1 MTKLAGVA
9 ANFTRDLEQNYAL
22 IESLVQQARAEGVDF
37 MVLPEAAIGGYLS
50 SLGNHGD
57 TAKTTSKSLPPAIR
71 LDGPEIARIQEIV
84 GDLLIAIGFCEL
96 DDDGETRY
104 NAAAVLDGKNVYG
117 TYRKVHQP
125 LGEGMSYSPGSG
137 YDVFDTP
144 VGRVG
149 LQICYDK
156 AFPEAARI
164 MALKGAQIIASL
176 SAWPAA
182 RTATAE
188 NLQDDRWTYRFNLF
202 DAARALDN
210 QVFWI
215 ASNQS
220 GTFGSLRYVG
230 NAKVVDSR
238 WKHLGDNT
246 SRQWNGGS
254 GRRCRCPRS
263 ARCVAACSTSATAG
277 PTCTA
282 SSPTPMLTVRAN
294 GRSWLM
300 PEMTFDVRWPDGR
313 VQRCYSPS
321 LVMHDHLTA
330 GSNYTVEE
338 FVDKSRRALHE
349 ASERVRAK
357 FGFACTSAAW
367 TTEEITS
374 AASEFPPMA
383 TIRVVA
389 MQPGLDAS

>member
-1 MTKLAGVA
+1 MTKLAAVA

-22 IESLVQQARAEGVDF
+22 IEALVREAREKGVDF

-57 TAKTTSKSLPPAIR
+57 TVKTTANLPPAIH
-71 LDGPEIARIQEIV
+71 LDGPEIARVQQIV

-104 NAAAVLDGKNVYG
+104 NTAAILDGTTVYG
-117 TYRKVHQP
+117 AYRKVHQP
-125 LGEGMSYSPGSG
+125 LGEGMSYSAGSD

-156 AFPEAARI
+156 AFPEAARV

-182 RTATAE
+182 RTAAAE
-188 NLQDDRWTYRFNLF
+188 NLQEDRWTYRFNLF

-210 QVFWI
+210 QVFWL

-230 NAKVVDSR
+230 NAKVVDPGGNV
-238 WKHLGDNT
+238 LAT
-246 SRQWNGGS
+246 TLLGS
-254 GRRCRCPRS
+254 GMAVADVDVDATFRAMRAGMFHLRDRRPD
-263 ARCVAACSTSATAG
+263 VYGPVTADTG
-277 PTCTA
+277 
-282 SSPTPMLTVRAN
+282 
-294 GRSWLM
+294 
-300 PEMTFDVRWPDGR
+300 
-313 VQRCYSPS
+313 
-321 LVMHDHLTA
+321 A
-330 GSNYTVEE
+330 GQWQVL
-338 FVDKSRRALHE
+338 AH
-349 ASERVRAK
+349 A
-357 FGFACTSAAW
+357 
-367 TTEEITS
+367 
-374 AASEFPPMA
+374 
-383 TIRVVA
+383 
-389 MQPGLDAS
+389 

>member
-1 MTKLAGVA
+1 MTKLAAVA
-9 ANFTRDLEQNYAL
+9 ANFTRDLGQNYAL
-22 IESLVQQARAEGVDF
+22 IESLAQQAREQGVDF
-37 MVLPEAAIGGYLS
+37 LVLPEAAIGGYLS

-57 TAKTTSKSLPPAIR
+57 TVKSTSKSLPPAIR
-71 LDGPEIARIQEIV
+71 LDGPEIARVQELV

-104 NAAAVLDGKNVYG
+104 NAAAVLDGHRIYG

-125 LGEGMSYSPGSG
+125 LGEGMSYSAGSD

-164 MALKGAQIIASL
+164 MALKGAQVIASL

-230 NAKVVDSR
+230 NAKVVDP
-238 WKHLGDNT
+238 GGNT
-246 SRQWNGGS
+246 LATTLLGS
-254 GRRCRCPRS
+254 GMAVADVDFDGTFRAMRAGMFHLRDRRPDVYGPVVES
-263 ARCVAACSTSATAG
+263 GAG
-277 PTCTA
+277 QWQELSHA
-282 SSPTPMLTVRAN
+282 
-294 GRSWLM
+294 
-300 PEMTFDVRWPDGR
+300 
-313 VQRCYSPS
+313 
-321 LVMHDHLTA
+321 
-330 GSNYTVEE
+330 
-338 FVDKSRRALHE
+338 
-349 ASERVRAK
+349 
-357 FGFACTSAAW
+357 
-367 TTEEITS
+367 
-374 AASEFPPMA
+374 
-383 TIRVVA
+383 
-389 MQPGLDAS
+389 

>member
-1 MTKLAGVA
+1 MTKLAAVA

-22 IESLVQQARAEGVDF
+22 IESLARQARDEGVDF

-57 TAKTTSKSLPPAIR
+57 TVKTTSKSLPPAIR
-71 LDGPEIARIQEIV
+71 IDGPEIARVARIV
-84 GDLLIAIGFCEL
+84 GDLVVAIGFCEL
-96 DDDGETRY
+96 DDDGQTRY
-104 NAAAVLDGKNVYG
+104 NAAAVLDGTKVYG

-125 LGEGMSYSPGSG
+125 LGEGMSYSAGSDYG
-137 YDVFDTP
+137 VFDTP
-144 VGRVG
+144 IGRVG

-230 NAKVVDSR
+230 NAKVVDPGGNILATTL
-238 WKHLGDNT
+238 LGDGMAVADVDVDGT
-246 SRQWNGGS
+246 FRAMRAGMFHLRDRRPDVYGPVADVDAEGASQWQELA
-254 GRRCRCPRS
+254 S
-263 ARCVAACSTSATAG
+263 A
-277 PTCTA
+277 
-282 SSPTPMLTVRAN
+282 
-294 GRSWLM
+294 
-300 PEMTFDVRWPDGR
+300 
-313 VQRCYSPS
+313 
-321 LVMHDHLTA
+321 
-330 GSNYTVEE
+330 
-338 FVDKSRRALHE
+338 
-349 ASERVRAK
+349 
-357 FGFACTSAAW
+357 
-367 TTEEITS
+367 
-374 AASEFPPMA
+374 
-383 TIRVVA
+383 
-389 MQPGLDAS
+389 